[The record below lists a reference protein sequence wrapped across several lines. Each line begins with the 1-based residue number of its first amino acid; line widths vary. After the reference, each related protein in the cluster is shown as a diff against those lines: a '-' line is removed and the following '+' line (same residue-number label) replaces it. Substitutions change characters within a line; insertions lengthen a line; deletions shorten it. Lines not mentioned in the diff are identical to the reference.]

1 MNYTETI
8 KWILD
13 RFYSFQKKEKNY
25 YQTGLERINYFC
37 SYLGHP
43 QNAFKSIHIAGTNGK
58 GSTAHML
65 YSILQE
71 EKYNIGLFTSPHL
84 INFRERI
91 FCNGKLIDK
100 NFIIEFINQNK
111 KIIEQKNI
119 SFFELNTCLAFEY
132 FKNQKV
138 FMAII
143 ETGLGGRLD
152 STNIIIPEISV
163 ITNVSKD
170 HTKILGNS
178 LSQIALEKAGI
189 IKNNISV
196 IIGFCKNYIKHIFLQ
211 EALKKNAPI
220 YFVKKQKDIS
230 MYSIPCESIYQNYN
244 KQLVLKIVEL
254 LINKKNIIISNQSI
268 KNGFIKI
275 NKNTNFQGRWQ
286 ILQLNPKIIC
296 DIAHNEEGIKII
308 NQQLKKEFYNKL
320 HLVLGFVKDKNVKK
334 ILQYFPSDA
343 FYYFCQ
349 PNIDRKLSI
358 QNLQDLV
365 KIKNNQYVQ
374 FFYSVKDA
382 FINAKYKSNKED
394 LILISGSTFTVSEI
408 LLNFFMSK

>member
-8 KWILD
+8 QWIFN
-13 RFYSFQKKEKNY
+13 RFPSYQDKEKNY
-25 YQTGLERINYFC
+25 YKPGLERIHNFC

-43 QNAFKSIHIAGTNGK
+43 QNYFKSIHIAGTNGK

-91 FCNGKLIDK
+91 SCNGKLIDK
-100 NFIIEFINQNK
+100 NFIIEFIKKNK
-111 KIIEQKNI
+111 KIIEKEKI
-119 SFFELNTCLAFEY
+119 SFFELNTGLAFEY
-132 FKNQKV
+132 FKNKKV

-163 ITNVSKD
+163 ITNISKD

-178 LSQIALEKAGI
+178 LSKIALEKAGI
-189 IKNNISV
+189 IKNNTSV
-196 IIGFCKNYIKHIFLQ
+196 IIGFCKNHIKRILLQ
-211 EALKKNAPI
+211 EAFNKNAPI
-220 YFVKKQKDIS
+220 YFIKKRKNIS
-230 MYSIPCESIYQNYN
+230 MYTIPCESIYQNYN
-244 KQLVLKIVEL
+244 KQLVLSIVNL
-254 LINKKNIIISNQSI
+254 LINKKNIIISNKSI
-268 KNGFIKI
+268 KNGFLNV
-275 NKNTNFQGRWQ
+275 NKNTCIKGRWQ

-308 NQQLKKEFYNKL
+308 TQQLKKEFYDKL

-358 QNLQDLV
+358 KYLKKLV
-365 KIKNNQYVQ
+365 KIKNNKYVK

-382 FINAKYKSNKED
+382 FSNAKYNSKQQD

-408 LLNFFMSK
+408 LLNFFM